1 MIFECVWL
9 LVTTC
14 KSGWS
19 FDHIHVGI
27 KLAPAWKCHGVT
39 VWIAEYPNQSSHI
52 QIHCT
57 LNASILTTFHYFV
70 FGTQQIRED
79 LSLATSRNALVI
91 VISNQNWS
99 VDSVGEHSAAASG
112 LPGYNLQIR
121 TAIGQESGFET
132 PNGIQMTCGWLRDS
146 DCGWLRDSDC
156 GWLWDSDCGWLRDS
170 DVWTACSIE
179 HWEEW
184 SPPLLGWHN
193 SCTPSMWPYL
203 FVGLSIGM
211 GLVGSLLHNS
221 GLHVCNC
228 TANGGAG
235 PSTYIF
241 PSHSWPA
248 ARTWTHGQSYLVAC
262 HPIPKLVS

>member
-132 PNGIQMTCGWLRDS
+132 PNGIQMTQQIDTLSCFKSWLVAR
-146 DCGWLRDSDC
+146 
-156 GWLWDSDCGWLRDS
+156 
-170 DVWTACSIE
+170 VWTTE
-179 HWEEW
+179 Q
-184 SPPLLGWHN
+184 GQ
-193 SCTPSMWPYL
+193 
-203 FVGLSIGM
+203 
-211 GLVGSLLHNS
+211 
-221 GLHVCNC
+221 
-228 TANGGAG
+228 G
-235 PSTYIF
+235 PS
-241 PSHSWPA
+241 PHSHVYYCEH
-248 ARTWTHGQSYLVAC
+248 RMAC
-262 HPIPKLVS
+262 V